1 MSLAQEDADAD
12 SDDDLRQVKALTQ
25 KLKLQTRRPS
35 FAEWKEKLQVQPWK
49 GSGESDHQPG
59 AGGGSSVLSPGQKAG
74 ARIDISLHTICGFAN
89 IAEAVGWVRAELRE
103 MQSLDQQLAR
113 RLMSLRREI
122 HRLKVEQVCHQH
134 KEMLDDVTY
143 GLEECEEQSDLL
155 CDIPLKAAFSLST
168 PLKHIGVTKMNI
180 NSRRFSLS

>member
-1 MSLAQEDADAD
+1 MSVGRADADA
-12 SDDDLRQVKALTQ
+12 DDDLRQVKALTE

-35 FAEWKEKLQVQPWK
+35 FAEWKERLELQPWK
-49 GSGESDHQPG
+49 GSGEPG
-59 AGGGSSVLSPGQKAG
+59 AGGRSGLSPGHTA
-74 ARIDISLHTICGFAN
+74 DISHHNMCGFAN
-89 IAEAVGWVRAELRE
+89 IGEALGWLRVQLRE
-103 MQSLDQQLAR
+103 MQSLDHQLAR
-113 RLMSLRREI
+113 KLICLRREI